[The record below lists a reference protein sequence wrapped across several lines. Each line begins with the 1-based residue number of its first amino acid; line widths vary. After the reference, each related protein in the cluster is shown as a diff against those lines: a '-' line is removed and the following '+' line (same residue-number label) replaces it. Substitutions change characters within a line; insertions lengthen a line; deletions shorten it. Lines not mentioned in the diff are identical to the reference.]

1 MRDNGAPSIWKSCY
15 KQLSLSYQSSGR
27 GGGSPPGASALPPRR
42 RSSARA
48 AVVLVSFVV
57 APRARS
63 SAPRRMCASR
73 RCAGAGWWPPP
84 LPSRRPRLFWWG
96 GCARAARDCA
106 RCGARYTAGT
116 WLSTAT
122 PCGVAALKP
131 LHMEQHGKG
140 IIFFGDMCGEENT
153 SRPANVRAVR
163 LRRTARALQSGR
175 KPLCPK
181 VILLGSLGTHRFANG
196 ACCCLLRSRASCRR
210 RSC

>member
-1 MRDNGAPSIWKSCY
+1 MVPHRYGRAAISSSLYHINQAVAAAVLPRARPRCPPAAAVPRAPPLFWCRSWW
-15 KQLSLSYQSSGR
+15 R
-27 GGGSPPGASALPPRR
+27 RALGPPRR
-42 RSSARA
+42 AACVRRAAARA
-48 AVVLVSFVV
+48 
-57 APRARS
+57 P
-63 SAPRRMCASR
+63 
-73 RCAGAGWWPPP
+73 AGG
-84 LPSRRPRLFWWG
+84 RRPCRLAARAWFWWG
-96 GCARAARDCA
+96 GRARAARDCA
-106 RCGARYTAGT
+106 RCGARCTAGT
-116 WLSTAT
+116 WLSATT

>member
-84 LPSRRPRLFWWG
+84 LPSRRPRVVLVG
-96 GCARAARDCA
+96 GSCAGGSRLRALRRALHGGYVVERHYTLRCSGAQTTTYGAARQGDHFLRRHVRRRKYFSACKRARRMPPADGACA
-106 RCGARYTAGT
+106 
-116 WLSTAT
+116 
-122 PCGVAALKP
+122 
-131 LHMEQHGKG
+131 
-140 IIFFGDMCGEENT
+140 
-153 SRPANVRAVR
+153 AVR
-163 LRRTARALQSGR
+163 PQT
-175 KPLCPK
+175 PLSK
-181 VILLGSLGTHRFANG
+181 K
-196 ACCCLLRSRASCRR
+196 
-210 RSC
+210 